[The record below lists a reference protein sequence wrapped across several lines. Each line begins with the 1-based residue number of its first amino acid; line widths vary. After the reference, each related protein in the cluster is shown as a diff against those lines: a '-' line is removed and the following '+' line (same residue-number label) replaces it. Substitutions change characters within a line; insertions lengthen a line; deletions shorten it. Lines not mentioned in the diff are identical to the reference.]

1 MYYLAVDIGASSGR
15 HILGCVEDGK
25 IVLEEVYR
33 FKNGNVKRNGHLC
46 WELDRLFTEIKNGMK
61 KCAELGKKPSFM
73 GIDCFGVDFVLL
85 DKDNHIL
92 GDTVAYRDSRTEGMP
107 ELVYEKVPYDTLY
120 ERTGVQTQLYN
131 SIYQLYSIKQTSD
144 NLDHAKRYLHIAEY
158 FNFLLTGVQKNEYTM
173 TSTTQMLNV
182 EEKDF
187 DKEILTA
194 LGIPTSIF
202 TKPEMPGTVVGK
214 LTEEIKAETG
224 IDDCT
229 VLLAA
234 AHDTASAVMAVP
246 TTDPCIY
253 ISSGTW
259 SLMGTL
265 LPEKNASLAARNAGL
280 TNEGAHDGSVRFLKN
295 IMGLW
300 IIQSIKKELNDEYS
314 FGQLCD
320 MAMESSYDGK
330 IDVNDDA
337 FFAPESMMDAIRN
350 YLAEKGEKAPAS
362 IGDILR
368 CVYHSLAQ
376 SYGETVKEIEAITG
390 NTYGAVHI
398 IGGGSQDEYLNRL
411 TAEYTGKTV
420 YAGPTEAT
428 AIGNLLI
435 QMLGAG
441 EFKSLPEAKKA
452 ISESFPII
460 EIHA

>member
-15 HILGCVEDGK
+15 HILGSVQDGK
-25 IVLEEVYR
+25 IVLEEIYR

-46 WELDRLFTEIKNGMK
+46 WELDRLFEEIKNGMK
-61 KCAELGKKPSFM
+61 KCAEIGKKPSYM

-85 DKDNHIL
+85 DKDDNIL
-92 GDTVAYRDSRTEGMP
+92 GDTIAYRDSRTEGMP

-120 ERTGVQTQLYN
+120 KRTGVQTQLYN
-131 SIYQLYSIKQTSD
+131 SIYQLYSVKKTTNHLD
-144 NLDHAKRYLHIAEY
+144 NAKRYLHIAEY
-158 FNFLLTGVQKNEYTM
+158 FNFLLTGVKKNEYTM
-173 TSTTQMLNV
+173 TSTTQMLNTV
-182 EEKDF
+182 EKDF
-187 DKEILTA
+187 DKEILDA
-194 LGIPTSIF
+194 LGIPNSIF

-214 LTEEIKAETG
+214 LTPAIMEETG
-224 IDDCT
+224 LDLT

-246 TTDPCIY
+246 TTSPCIY

-265 LPEKNASLAARNAGL
+265 LPEINSSIEARNAGL

-320 MAMESSYDGK
+320 MAMESSYEGK
-330 IDVNDDA
+330 IDVNDGA
-337 FFAPESMMDAIRN
+337 FFAPESMLGAIRD
-350 YLAEKGEKAPAS
+350 YLAKKGEKAPES

-390 NTYGAVHI
+390 KTYDAIHI
-398 IGGGSQDEYLNRL
+398 IGGGSKDDYLSRL

-420 YAGPTEAT
+420 YSGPTEAT

-460 EIHA
+460 KIEA

>member
-1 MYYLAVDIGASSGR
+1 
-15 HILGCVEDGK
+15 
-25 IVLEEVYR
+25 
-33 FKNGNVKRNGHLC
+33 
-46 WELDRLFTEIKNGMK
+46 
-61 KCAELGKKPSFM
+61 M

-85 DKDNHIL
+85 DENDNIL

-107 ELVYEKVPYDTLY
+107 ELVYEKVPYDSLY

-144 NLDHAKRYLHIAEY
+144 HLDHAKRYLHIAEY
-158 FNFLLTGVQKNEYTM
+158 FNFLLTGVKKNEYTM

-187 DKEILTA
+187 DKEILNA
-194 LGIPTSIF
+194 IGIPTSIF

-214 LTEEIKAETG
+214 LSPAIMEETG
-224 IDDCT
+224 LDLT
-229 VLLAA
+229 VLLSA

-246 TTDPCIY
+246 TVDPCIY

-265 LPEKNASLAARNAGL
+265 LPQKNSSLAARNAGL

-320 MAMESSYDGK
+320 MAMASSYEGK
-330 IDVNDDA
+330 MDVNDDA
-337 FFAPESMMDAIRN
+337 FFAPESMLTAIRD
-350 YLAEKGEKAPAS
+350 YLAKKGEKAPES

-390 NTYGAVHI
+390 RTYDAVHI

-428 AIGNLLI
+428 AIGNLLV

-441 EFKSLPEAKKA
+441 EFKDLPAAKKA
-452 ISESFPII
+452 ITESFPIMKI
-460 EIHA
+460 EA